1 MDQRQDPRS
10 LSGHQRLVPRRERP
24 AARRGP
30 VGEPRVAR
38 KASDP
43 RLARAGQRAALVLAG
58 VGVFWVLATWA
69 GDALGWSTR
78 LRALFDLVA
87 LAGFAFALYLTW
99 QVWRLRRAEKG

>member
-1 MDQRQDPRS
+1 
-10 LSGHQRLVPRRERP
+10 
-24 AARRGP
+24 
-30 VGEPRVAR
+30 VGDPRVAR